1 MAKTFSSCLRNVIV
15 IQEPMIEDDN
25 QEIWQ
30 DIVTVR
36 AEVQAMH
43 NNSSSKEFSAMQ
55 MMDSSYYRFRIR
67 FINNLKINMRII
79 YNDRY
84 FYIKRVINQSELNEI
99 SIIIAQEN
107 L

>member
-1 MAKTFSSCLRNVIV
+1 MAKIFSSCLRHIII
-15 IQEPMIEDDN
+15 IQQPIEDVN
-25 QEIWQ
+25 KEIWK
-30 DIVTVR
+30 DVVTVR
-36 AEVQAMH
+36 AEVQAMYSK
-43 NNSSSKEFSAMQ
+43 SSGEAFAAMQ